1 MPSCATRSPTAS
13 GRIAARPIS
22 PAPELRSRR
31 LDDLHGVPR
40 VPRRLGL
47 LDFERGGPPAIPTA
61 TKCYRYAASRN
72 TPGGPFW
79 RRHPTGRAVGCRE
92 TALIRGRRRR
102 ATQARPCFVSRE
114 TYM

>member
-47 LDFERGGPPAIPTA
+47 LDLSAAARAGDPDKLQSATGMQRPETRPAARSGAGTQPVAPSPPPTPRQSPP
-61 TKCYRYAASRN
+61 T
-72 TPGGPFW
+72 TPP
-79 RRHPTGRAVGCRE
+79 HPN
-92 TALIRGRRRR
+92 
-102 ATQARPCFVSRE
+102 
-114 TYM
+114 